1 MAARDLAFLMF
12 INVVWGLA
20 MIAAASSLRH
30 FPPLEFTCLRFFLI
44 SLILLP
50 MLRWQPGKMR
60 QVFWIAMT
68 GGTLNFALL
77 FLGVHLAGE
86 VSAVSIAGQLGVPF
100 ATVLSIIFLGEVVRW
115 RRWSGIALAF
125 AGVMIIGLDPKV
137 IGYLD
142 GFLAVV
148 AAALV
153 GSVSSIL
160 MRQVKEIPVFEMQAL
175 IATMSWP
182 VLFVMS
188 LIFESGQVEAARTAN
203 LVEWGGIAYVA
214 LMSSL
219 IAHAGFYWLLQRYEV
234 SQITPLTLLA
244 PLFTVVFGVIL
255 LGETLTWRIVLGAV
269 VTLAGVAII
278 SMRQKTRAQEP
289 VTG

>member
-1 MAARDLAFLMF
+1 MQARDLAFLMF

-20 MIAAASSLRH
+20 MIAAASSLKH
-30 FPPLEFTCLRFFLI
+30 FPPLEFTAFRFFLI
-44 SLILLP
+44 SVILAP
-50 MLRWQPGKMR
+50 FLRWQPGKMR
-60 QVFWIAMT
+60 QIFWIAMT
-68 GGTLNFALL
+68 GGTFNFALL
-77 FLGVHLAGE
+77 FLGVSWAGE

-100 ATVLSIIFLGEVVRW
+100 ATVLSIVLLGETVRW
-115 RRWSGIALAF
+115 RRWTGIALAF
-125 AGVMIIGLDPKV
+125 AGVMIIGFDPKV

-148 AAALV
+148 VSAFV
-153 GSVSSIL
+153 GSFASIL
-160 MRQVKEIPVFEMQAL
+160 MRQVKEVPVFEMQAL

-182 VLFVMS
+182 VLVVLS
-188 LIFESGQVEAARTAN
+188 VIFESGQVEAARTAS

-255 LGETLTWRIVLGAV
+255 LGETLTWRIVIGAV
-269 VTLAGVAII
+269 VTLMGVAII
-278 SMRQKTRAQEP
+278 SMRQPTRVQEP

>member
-1 MAARDLAFLMF
+1 MQARDLAFLMF

-20 MIAAASSLRH
+20 MIAAASSLKH
-30 FPPLEFTCLRFFLI
+30 FPPLEFTAFRFFLI
-44 SLILLP
+44 SVILAP
-50 MLRWQPGKMR
+50 FLRWQPGKMR
-60 QVFWIAMT
+60 QIFWIAMT
-68 GGTLNFALL
+68 GGTFNFALL
-77 FLGVHLAGE
+77 FLGVSWAGE

-100 ATVLSIIFLGEVVRW
+100 ATVLSIVLLGETVRW
-115 RRWSGIALAF
+115 RRWTGIALAY
-125 AGVMIIGLDPKV
+125 AGVMIIGFDPKV

-148 AAALV
+148 VSAFV
-153 GSVSSIL
+153 GSFASIL
-160 MRQVKEIPVFEMQAL
+160 MRQVKEVPVFEMQAL

-182 VLFVMS
+182 VLVVLS
-188 LIFESGQVEAARTAN
+188 VIFESGQVEAARTAS

-255 LGETLTWRIVLGAV
+255 LGETLTWRIVIGAV
-269 VTLAGVAII
+269 VTLMGVAII
-278 SMRQKTRAQEP
+278 SMRQPTRVQEP

>member
-44 SLILLP
+44 SMILLP

-125 AGVMIIGLDPKV
+125 VGVMIIGLDPKV

-148 AAALV
+148 ASALV

-182 VLFVMS
+182 VLLVMS

-219 IAHAGFYWLLQRYEV
+219 VAHAGFYWLLQRYEV

-269 VTLAGVAII
+269 VTLVGVAII
-278 SMRQKTRAQEP
+278 SMRQNTRAQEP

>member
-44 SLILLP
+44 SMILLP

-125 AGVMIIGLDPKV
+125 VGVMIIGLDPKV

-182 VLFVMS
+182 VLLVMS
-188 LIFESGQVEAARTAN
+188 LIFESGQVEAARTAS

-219 IAHAGFYWLLQRYEV
+219 VAHAGFYWLLQRYEV

-269 VTLAGVAII
+269 VTLVGVAII
-278 SMRQKTRAQEP
+278 SMRQNTRAQEP

>member
-1 MAARDLAFLMF
+1 MQARDLAFLMF

-20 MIAAASSLRH
+20 MIAAASSLKH
-30 FPPLEFTCLRFFLI
+30 FPPLEFTAFRFFLI
-44 SLILLP
+44 SVILAP
-50 MLRWQPGKMR
+50 FLRWQPGKMR
-60 QVFWIAMT
+60 QIFWIAMT
-68 GGTLNFALL
+68 GGTFNFALL
-77 FLGVHLAGE
+77 FLGVSWAGE

-100 ATVLSIIFLGEVVRW
+100 ATVLSIVLLGETVRW
-115 RRWSGIALAF
+115 RRWTGIALAF
-125 AGVMIIGLDPKV
+125 AGVMIIGFDPKV

-148 AAALV
+148 VSAFV
-153 GSVSSIL
+153 GSFASIL
-160 MRQVKEIPVFEMQAL
+160 MRQVKEVPVFEMQAL

-182 VLFVMS
+182 VLVVLS
-188 LIFESGQVEAARTAN
+188 VIFESGQVEAARTAS

-255 LGETLTWRIVLGAV
+255 LGETLTWRIVIGAV
-269 VTLAGVAII
+269 VTLVGVAII
-278 SMRQKTRAQEP
+278 SMRQPTRVQEP

>member
-44 SLILLP
+44 SMILLP
-50 MLRWQPGKMR
+50 MLRWQPGTMR

-125 AGVMIIGLDPKV
+125 VGVMIIGLDPKV

-148 AAALV
+148 ASALV

-160 MRQVKEIPVFEMQAL
+160 IRQVKEIPVFEMQAL

-182 VLFVMS
+182 VLLVMS

-219 IAHAGFYWLLQRYEV
+219 VAHAGFYWLLQRYEV

-269 VTLAGVAII
+269 VTLVGVAII
-278 SMRQKTRAQEP
+278 SMRQNTRAQEP

>member
-44 SLILLP
+44 SMILLP

-125 AGVMIIGLDPKV
+125 VGVMIIGLDPKV

-148 AAALV
+148 ASALV

-160 MRQVKEIPVFEMQAL
+160 IRQVKEIPVFEMQAL

-182 VLFVMS
+182 VLLVMS

-219 IAHAGFYWLLQRYEV
+219 VAHAGFYWLLQRYEV

-269 VTLAGVAII
+269 VTLVGVAII
-278 SMRQKTRAQEP
+278 SMRQNTRAQEP

>member
-44 SLILLP
+44 SMILLP

-100 ATVLSIIFLGEVVRW
+100 ATVLSIIFLGEAVRW

-125 AGVMIIGLDPKV
+125 VGVMIIGLDPKV

-148 AAALV
+148 ASALV

-182 VLFVMS
+182 VLLVMS

-219 IAHAGFYWLLQRYEV
+219 VAHAGFYWLLQRYEV

-269 VTLAGVAII
+269 VTLVGVAII
-278 SMRQKTRAQEP
+278 SMRQNTRAQEP